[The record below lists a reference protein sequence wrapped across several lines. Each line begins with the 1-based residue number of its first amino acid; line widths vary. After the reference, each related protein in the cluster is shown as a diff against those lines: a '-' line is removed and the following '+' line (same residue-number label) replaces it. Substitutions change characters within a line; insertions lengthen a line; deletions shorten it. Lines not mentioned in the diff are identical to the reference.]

1 MSVGMVKVC
10 PPPAQVGISSSVVCG
25 GKGDTLKQTCKLLEK
40 PMCKS
45 NAAVGF
51 FMGGC
56 VLQKPKQ
63 FLAFHGS
70 ELGGI
75 AHYYNLPK

>member
-10 PPPAQVGISSSVVCG
+10 PPPVQVGISRSVVCG
-25 GKGDTLKQTCKLLEK
+25 GKGDALKQSCKLLEK

-45 NAAVGF
+45 NRAVGL

-56 VLQKPKQ
+56 VL
-63 FLAFHGS
+63 
-70 ELGGI
+70 
-75 AHYYNLPK
+75 

>member
-10 PPPAQVGISSSVVCG
+10 PPPVQVGISRSVVCG
-25 GKGDTLKQTCKLLEK
+25 GEGDALKRSCKLLEK

-45 NAAVGF
+45 NTAVGL

-56 VLQKPKQ
+56 VLQKLKQ

-70 ELGGI
+70 DLGSI
-75 AHYYNLPK
+75 AQYYNLPK